1 MAVGRL
7 FGLALQ
13 GARPDVPLAGSPER
27 SLARA
32 AVEDKAGRLYVIE
45 ALVPDSRVRK
55 TRIADMLDVL
65 NQRGLAAANPYLASS
80 SGEHVLY
87 MDGGY
92 WQIAPFVPGAPLPRP
107 EWVGEAWRGQRLAAF
122 LVDLRR
128 AAQGLGEGE
137 APFDILSYIATL
149 MEAINTRRPALA
161 REIAPVVALL
171 QQALAPAHD
180 RLPPAFCHGD
190 YHPLNVIWGE
200 GCIEAVIDWEFC
212 GLKPELYDVANLIGC
227 VGVEEPAALTGELVG
242 ALLRHLREAAFLSL
256 LGWRLLLP
264 YVLAL
269 RFAWLSEW
277 LRKGDEEMIELE
289 LTYMRLLMQ
298 DRTEIE
304 RCWTTIS

>member
-1 MAVGRL
+1 
-7 FGLALQ
+7 
-13 GARPDVPLAGSPER
+13 
-27 SLARA
+27 
-32 AVEDKAGRLYVIE
+32 
-45 ALVPDSRVRK
+45 
-55 TRIADMLDVL
+55 
-65 NQRGLAAANPYLASS
+65 
-80 SGEHVLY
+80 
-87 MDGGY
+87 
-92 WQIAPFVPGAPLPRP
+92 
-107 EWVGEAWRGQRLAAF
+107 
-122 LVDLRR
+122 
-128 AAQGLGEGE
+128 
-137 APFDILSYIATL
+137 
-149 MEAINTRRPALA
+149 
-161 REIAPVVALL
+161 
-171 QQALAPAHD
+171 
-180 RLPPAFCHGD
+180 
-190 YHPLNVIWGE
+190 VIWEADG
-200 GCIEAVIDWEFC
+200 IRAVIDWEFC